1 MTSADPAP
9 PAPPA
14 PPVPAKKHRLRRF
27 LLWSA
32 GALLVLLLLLGA
44 AVWFLLGTQGGTR
57 FLFTRLGALMPGSLT
72 VAQLNGPLRGP
83 LDIHGLVYER
93 DGLTMRIDHVQLEW
107 RLTDL
112 LARRLDIQKL
122 YASGVR
128 IIPTPSKEPAKKGPL
143 PDVNLRFNIA
153 VHDARVT
160 DLQIAAPGQQPF
172 VVDRIDLVTRETGG
186 RFQIE
191 RFTVR
196 SPMIDA
202 AITGSFQPRG
212 DYPVDLQ
219 TQWTVRPPGVA
230 SAFSGRGPLTGTLEK
245 LRVSQTLSAPFPARL
260 DTLLTEPLN
269 DLRFDGKLT
278 FSDFN
283 PRLIKADLP
292 DVPASG
298 EVRVQGNVDSFS
310 SNGTVRSEARDIAGM
325 AGVGPVAVTYKAA
338 REGGDRWRIDSA
350 AITLPGTTTRIDA
363 SGLIT
368 APTGKPVTL
377 EAALRWQNL
386 RWPLRTSD
394 PLVESVRGE
403 AKLNGRPD
411 AYRAFLQADIT
422 RVPGGTPAG
431 IGPGHWSLSGE
442 GTQER
447 FRFDSLQ
454 GTLLTGRISGRG
466 DVAWKPQVRW
476 NAALHGEGI
485 DPRALNPQF
494 PGKLAF
500 EATSHG
506 TLAAEGPVGTV
517 AVPRLHG
524 VLRGQPVDGSVDL
537 ELHGQ
542 RYELPH
548 LSLTWGTAKL
558 AANGRV
564 APDFDLAWQVAAP
577 NLGLVMPQGGG
588 SVAANGRL
596 SGPQK
601 TPRIEIH
608 AQTEGLRSGT
618 TTVARATVEGD
629 VSLAPGGPL
638 SLDVHATDV
647 RSGQQRL
654 TDLTVQGRG
663 TEGNHTIT
671 IAAVKEDGRLDLA
684 AAGGLSGAATP
695 IEWKG
700 QLRRLDLAYK
710 PIGTWRLGGPAALAA
725 SAAAVHLK
733 GFCWVSAENGNA
745 RLCTDAD
752 WSQAG
757 AWGVNATLAGLPLN
771 TFRPYLPTNLQIT
784 GNLDGHVQARG
795 TGSVLASANIDLTP
809 GPGEL
814 RFPGP
819 EGKTLTFRYEQ
830 GSVHATAGAGG
841 AGQATAGVTLAGVG
855 TVSARLDIPR
865 LAEGTPLKNQPLA
878 GRIDVNLSN
887 LAFVEG
893 FVPDLSRPAGTLAG
907 GYTLSGTLGDPRFV
921 GEARLKDGRA
931 DIPRFGLQL
940 REFQLTATGDGSG
953 ALAIDGSLRSGP
965 GSLTLRG
972 RAGVPSPT
980 TPVKLV
986 IQGKRFQVSKTDEI
1000 SALVSPDLTFVSQG
1014 NRVDVTGDVTVAQAK
1029 VDIEKQPAKGPVKAS
1044 QDVVFVN
1051 AGAAVPVENP
1061 KMALYARVRVILS
1074 EDVQVAALGLN
1085 AKPTGSI
1092 LVIDEPGSV
1101 TRGIGEIELNE
1112 GTFKAYGQDL
1122 TIERGRLIFNGP
1134 ISNPGLDL
1142 RAYRKAD
1149 DGTQAGIEAKGTAQ
1163 APQVTLWSDPPMTQ
1177 SEALAYLVLGHPLN
1191 QTQPEEGDRLANAAT
1206 ALGLKGGNL
1215 LAKKLAARFGLE
1227 EARIESGK
1235 TLAEA
1240 SLVVGKYLSP
1250 RLYVSYGIGLFQPVN
1265 TFRIRYLVNK
1275 KLTLQAERGAGVGAD
1290 ALYTIER

>member
-1 MTSADPAP
+1 MKRP
-9 PAPPA
+9 
-14 PPVPAKKHRLRRF
+14 RLRRF

-32 GALLVLLLLLGA
+32 GALLLLVLLLGA
-44 AVWFLLGTQGGTR
+44 VFWFLLGTQGGTR
-57 FLFTRLGALMPGSLT
+57 FLFTRLGALMPGSLK
-72 VAQLNGPLRGP
+72 VAQLNGPLGGP

-143 PDVNLRFNIA
+143 PDINLRFNIA

-202 AITGSFQPRG
+202 AVSGTFQPRG

-219 TQWTVRPPGVA
+219 TQWTVRAPGMA
-230 SAFSGRGPLTGTLEK
+230 APFSGRGPLTGTLEK
-245 LRVSQTLSAPFPARL
+245 LQVSQILTAPFPARL
-260 DTLLTEPLN
+260 NTVLTEPLN
-269 DLRFDGKLT
+269 DLRFDGRLM

-283 PRLIKADLP
+283 PRLIQADLP

-298 EVRVQGNVDSFS
+298 EVQIQGNMDSFA
-310 SNGTVRSEARDIAGM
+310 SNGTVRGDLKNVPGM
-325 AGVGPVAVTYKAA
+325 ADVGPVAIAYKAA
-338 REGGDRWRIDSA
+338 RESGDRWKIDSA
-350 AITLPGTTTRIDA
+350 TVTFPGTATRIDA
-363 SGLIT
+363 NGLIT
-368 APTGKPVTL
+368 APTGKPVSL
-377 EAALRWQNL
+377 EVAARWLNL
-386 RWPLRTSD
+386 RWPLRTPAGTE
-394 PLVESVRGE
+394 PLVASARGE
-403 AKLNGRPD
+403 AKVNGRPD
-411 AYRAFLQADIT
+411 GYHAELQADLT
-422 RVPGGTPAG
+422 SLKGGSAAG
-431 IGPGHWSLSGE
+431 VAPGHWSLAGE

-447 FRFDSLQ
+447 FRFDNLQ
-454 GTLLTGRISGRG
+454 GTLLAGRVSGRG

-485 DPRALNPQF
+485 DPRRLNPQF
-494 PGKLAF
+494 PGSLAF

-506 TLAAEGPVGTV
+506 TLAADGPVGSV

-537 ELHGQ
+537 DLHGQ

-564 APDFDLAWQVAAP
+564 APDFDLAWQLAAP
-577 NLGLVMPQGGG
+577 NLGIVVPQGGG
-588 SVAANGRL
+588 SVVANGRL

-601 TPRIEIH
+601 TPRIVVH
-608 AQTEGLRSGT
+608 AQTDGLRSGT
-618 TTVARATVEGD
+618 TTVAHAMVEGD
-629 VSLAPGGPL
+629 VSLAQGGPL

-654 TDLTVQGRG
+654 TELTVQGRG
-663 TEGNHTIT
+663 TEGNHTLT
-671 IAAVKEDGRLDLA
+671 MAAVTEDGRLDLA
-684 AAGGLSGAATP
+684 AAGGLSDTL
-695 IEWKG
+695 EWRG
-700 QLRRLDLAYK
+700 QLRRLDLVYK
-710 PIGTWRLGGPAALAA
+710 PIGTWRLGGPAALKV
-725 SAAAVHLK
+725 SAAAVHLQ
-733 GFCWVSAENGNA
+733 GFCWVSSDMSSDNGNA

-752 WSQAG
+752 WAQAG

-795 TGSVLASANIDLTP
+795 TGAVLASANIDLTP

-830 GSVHATAGAGG
+830 GTIRAVAGAGG
-841 AGQATAGVTLAGVG
+841 AGQATAAVTLAGVG
-855 TVSARLDIPR
+855 TMSARLDIPR
-865 LAEGTPLKNQPLA
+865 LAAGNPLKSQPLA

-940 REFQLTATGDGSG
+940 RDFQLTATGDGSG
-953 ALAIDGSLRSGP
+953 ALAIDASLQSGP

-972 RAGVPSPT
+972 RAGVPSPA

-1000 SALVSPDLTFVSQG
+1000 SALVSPDLTFTSQG

-1029 VDIEKQPAKGPVKAS
+1029 VDIEKQPAKGPVQAS

-1051 AGAAVPVENP
+1051 AGAAAPVQNP

-1074 EDVQVAALGLN
+1074 QNVRVVALGLD

-1092 LVIDEPGSV
+1092 LVIEEPGSV
-1101 TRGIGEIELNE
+1101 TRGVGELELNE

-1134 ISNPGLDL
+1134 ISNPGLDI

-1177 SEALAYLVLGHPLN
+1177 SEALAYLILGHPLN
-1191 QTQPEEGDRLANAAT
+1191 QTQPEEGNRLANAAT
-1206 ALGLKGGNL
+1206 SLGLKGGNL

-1227 EARIESGK
+1227 EASIQSGK
-1235 TLAEA
+1235 TLSEA
-1240 SLVVGKYLSP
+1240 ALVVGKYLSP
-1250 RLYVSYGIGLFQPVN
+1250 RLYVSYGIGLFAPVN

-1275 KLTLQAERGAGVGAD
+1275 KVTLQAERGTAVGAD
-1290 ALYTIER
+1290 VLYTIER